1 MAKQTGTSTK
11 AIENWK
17 LEISKL
23 VREMQELTNQGKSA
37 EEIQNKLGGRFE
49 QLRKQGDK
57 LTKQVNNYAK
67 ATKDAEKANR
77 NLKKRLDELN
87 TGTTKLTSNENKLTA
102 AVKKD
107 TDAKKKNA
115 AAGSKVSKSNA
126 NISKGTK
133 SATGGFSK
141 FTKGVGSAIGTLSRF
156 ATAGAII
163 SAALGA
169 IKFVLVDSIKA
180 FVQFQDAIK
189 NLSAVAGVSGKD
201 LDALSKNAL
210 EVAGQTR
217 FTALEVVKLQTELSK
232 LGFSSK
238 EVIEATSS
246 VSFAAQALGAD
257 VGTTAE
263 MVGKLINQFNLLAE
277 DSDEIAD
284 ILVTTINNS
293 ALSLDSFGTAVQY
306 IGPIANDLG
315 ISLEQTAGAMAI
327 LADNG
332 FTASRVG
339 TGLRAIFT
347 KLGTESADVE
357 GRLKQL
363 AEQNLS
369 VADAA
374 ELVGVR
380 NASQLITLLA
390 NIDALDESNDKYYEM
405 GRAMKAAATQST
417 SLSGQTQIL
426 KSEINRLQV
435 SIGEA
440 IVSSDLFTSAIGLIS
455 YEAKKTIQ
463 AFKALDEISTSDLQ
477 EDMERLADG
486 VDANTVALERL
497 AKQSGK
503 TAEQY
508 QKDAQKEVESVF
520 NLVRILDK
528 AEKTQQGFTRV
539 LVTAAKWTA
548 IKIGL
553 TNDETTAVQGLT
565 EAYEEQYEQI
575 RKNLLISQ
583 ARGQVDDELEGKL
596 QELTIRELEG
606 DKKVSQDAAKI
617 VDLILAQRT
626 ALLKSIKG
634 AEERFKE
641 ISDTLTDEEKQKY
654 EDAILVL
661 KARENELQGYERRFA
676 NFIKVI
682 AKGPKTSPV
691 EKIVRQTARDFKEQ
705 VDNAEDAKKA
715 IDRHTEAI
723 NAAAV
728 ANKDYR
734 QTVFNDI
741 EANKQKQAQ
750 NTQLIQFAHS
760 EIEILGRKIEEEKK
774 NVDSKGNLTKQ
785 AEHNISVME
794 REQKILTNLIR
805 TYENKNDAL
814 NTNVT
819 NILAVTAAAKNQIN
833 ALKNQYD
840 KGQITGVE
848 LKQGESAIYEQM
860 KKDLLAVAGDDPDLK
875 MVAQAIIKNIEPEYG
890 VDWNKVLYKGIDE
903 AIATVV
909 GALDGF
915 NETAFENTKNRL
927 EAEKEAIKA
936 RYETEDYLAKQ
947 QFENGLINEAQYRR
961 RQQEL
966 RKKQIAEE
974 NAIEKKLFEAEQK
987 KDRNDAKVEFLEA
1000 VASIIPTLIKEG
1012 IAEPT
1017 TLNIMAAITAASAAA
1032 SYAAEV
1038 SAINQRKFY
1047 PKKFAEG
1054 GMVHG
1059 PSHQDG
1065 GVPFTV
1071 QGQGG
1076 YEMEGGEFIVNKRAA
1091 SLHRDLLERLNQ
1103 SVTPVA
1109 SPVPMKYAQGGVV
1122 TNSVT
1127 NVSQQSQESVNYL
1140 KAIAEATTTNAINSS
1155 RPVRAFVTSTDLRKD
1170 ENARR
1175 IKDNNTTI

>member
-1 MAKQTGTSTK
+1 MAKQTGSSTK

-49 QLRKQGDK
+49 KLRKQGDK

-87 TGTTKLTSNENKLTA
+87 TGTTKLSSNEKKLTT
-102 AVKKD
+102 AVKKN

-115 AAGSKVSKSNA
+115 AAGSKVTKSNA

-141 FTKGVGSAIGTLSRF
+141 FTKGVGSAIGTLTRF

-163 SAALGA
+163 GAVAGA
-169 IKFVLVDSIKA
+169 IKFAVVDSVKA

-189 NLSAVAGVSGKD
+189 NLSAVAGVTGKD

-232 LGFSSK
+232 LGFSAK
-238 EVIEATSS
+238 EVVASTSS
-246 VSFAAQALGAD
+246 ISFAAQALGAD
-257 VGTTAE
+257 IGTTAE
-263 MVGKLINQFNLLAE
+263 QVGKLINQFNLLAE

-293 ALSLDSFGTAVQY
+293 ALSLDSFSTAVQY

-315 ISLEQTAGAMAI
+315 ISLEQTAGAMAV

-347 KLGTESADVE
+347 KLGAETVDVE
-357 GRLKQL
+357 SKLKQL

-390 NIDALDESNDKYYEM
+390 NIDALDENSDKYYEM

-426 KSEINRLQV
+426 KSEINKMQV

-440 IVSSDLFTSAIGLIS
+440 IASSELYTTLIGLIS

-463 AFKALDEISTSDLQ
+463 AFKALEEISTDDLQ
-477 EDMERLADG
+477 EDMEKLADG
-486 VDANTVALERL
+486 VDAQTVALERL

-503 TAEQY
+503 TAQQY
-508 QKDAQKEVESVF
+508 QEDAQKEVESVF
-520 NLVRILDK
+520 NLVRFLDK
-528 AEKTQQGFTRV
+528 AAKTQQGFNKV
-539 LVTAAKWTA
+539 LINAAKWTA

-565 EAYEEQYEQI
+565 DAYKEQYEQI
-575 RKNLLISQ
+575 RKNILIEQ
-583 ARGQVDDELEGKL
+583 QRGFVDDEYEDQLQALTTKELKGLNVQKEARQAANEIQQERIKL
-596 QELTIRELEG
+596 RE
-606 DKKVSQDAAKI
+606 
-617 VDLILAQRT
+617 
-626 ALLKSIKG
+626 SIKQTEDIIDG
-634 AEERFKE
+634 G
-641 ISDTLTDEEKQKY
+641 TLNDIQLQAY
-654 EDAILVL
+654 EDAVL
-661 KARENELQGYERRFA
+661 QMKAREKQLEGFQRRFS

-682 AKGPKTSPV
+682 ATSGKTIKEPRI
-691 EKIVRQTARDFKEQ
+691 ERTTARDFKDE
-705 VDNAEDAKKA
+705 VDAAEDAKKA
-715 IDRHTEAI
+715 IDKKTEAQ
-723 NAAAV
+723 NAAAI
-728 ANKDYR
+728 ANKNYTE
-734 QTVFNDI
+734 TVFNDI
-741 EANKQKQAQ
+741 EANKKKQAE
-750 NTQLIQFAHS
+750 NTKLIQFAHS
-760 EIEILGRKIEEEKK
+760 EIEILQRKIEEERK
-774 NVDSKGNLTKQ
+774 NVDSKGQLTKQ
-785 AEHNISVME
+785 AEYNISVME
-794 REQKILTNLIR
+794 REMKTLDNITR
-805 TYENKNDAL
+805 SYENKNDAL
-814 NTNVT
+814 ETNVS
-819 NILAVTAAAKNQIN
+819 NILAVTNAAKSQISE
-833 ALKNQYD
+833 LKRQYD
-840 KGQITGVE
+840 KGDITGVE

-875 MVAQAIIKNIEPEYG
+875 MVAEAIIKNIEPEYG

-915 NETAFENTKNRL
+915 NDTAFENTKNRL

-961 RQQEL
+961 RQAAL

-1038 SAINQRKFY
+1038 SAINQRKFF

-1054 GMVHG
+1054 GMVQG

-1071 QGQGG
+1071 QGQSG

-1103 SVTPVA
+1103 SVTPVT

>member
-1 MAKQTGTSTK
+1 MAKQTRGTSTK
-11 AIENWK
+11 AINDWE

-23 VREMQELTNQGKSA
+23 VRKQQELNNEGKSA
-37 EEIQNKLGGRFE
+37 EQIQKKLGGSFE
-49 QLRKQGDK
+49 ELRKRGDR
-57 LTKQVNNYAK
+57 LTKQTERYAA
-67 ATKDAEKANR
+67 ATKDADKANR
-77 NLKKRLDELN
+77 NLKTRLDKIN
-87 TGTTKLTSNENKLTA
+87 AGTAKLISNEKKLTVA
-102 AVKKD
+102 IKKN

-115 AAGSKVSKSNA
+115 AAGGKVIKSNA

-133 SATGGFSK
+133 GATGSFGK
-141 FTKGVGSAIGTLSRF
+141 FAKGVGSAMGTLARF
-156 ATAGAII
+156 ATAGAIL
-163 SAALGA
+163 AVAMKA
-169 IKFVLVDSIKA
+169 IKFVVVDSVKA
-180 FVQFQDAIK
+180 FVQFQDAVK
-189 NLSAVAGVSGKD
+189 NLSAVAGVTGKD
-201 LDALSKNAL
+201 LDALSQNAL

-217 FTALEVVKLQTELSK
+217 FTAIEVVKLQTELSK
-232 LGFSSK
+232 LGFSAK
-238 EVIEATSS
+238 EVVAATSS
-246 VSFAAQALGAD
+246 ISFAAQALGAD

-263 MVGKLINQFNLLAE
+263 QVGKLINQFNLLAE

-293 ALSLDSFGTAVQY
+293 ALSLDSFSTAVQY

-347 KLGTESADVE
+347 KLGTETVDVE
-357 GRLKQL
+357 GKLRQL

-390 NIDALDESNDKYYEM
+390 NIDALDENNNRYYEM

-417 SLSGQTQIL
+417 SVSGQIAIL
-426 KSEINRLQV
+426 KSEINKMQV

-440 IVSSDLFTSAIGLIS
+440 IISSDLFTQAIGILS

-463 AFKALDEISTSDLQ
+463 AFKALEGISTNDLQ
-477 EDMERLADG
+477 EDMERLASG
-486 VDANTVALERL
+486 VDAQTVALERL

-508 QKDAQKEVESVF
+508 QRDAQKEVEATF
-520 NLVRILDK
+520 NVVKWLDK
-528 AEKTQQGFTRV
+528 FQKTQTGINRLAV
-539 LVTAAKWTA
+539 SSAKWIA

-553 TNDETTAVQGLT
+553 TQDEVLAVQGLT
-565 EAYEEQYEQI
+565 DAYEEQYEQI
-575 RKNLLISQ
+575 RKNILIEQ
-583 ARGQVDDELEGKL
+583 QRGFVDDEY
-596 QELTIRELEG
+596 
-606 DKKVSQDAAKI
+606 
-617 VDLILAQRT
+617 
-626 ALLKSIKG
+626 
-634 AEERFKE
+634 EERLQALITKE
-641 ISDTLTDEEKQKY
+641 LKGFNVQKEAAEAANEIQTERIKLRESIEATQDIIDNGTLDAIQLQAY
-654 EDAILVL
+654 EDAILQM
-661 KARENELQGYERRFA
+661 KAREKQLQGFQRRFS
-676 NFIKVI
+676 NFIKDIV
-682 AKGPKTSPV
+682 KGTRTVSEPRIERKV
-691 EKIVRQTARDFKEQ
+691 ARDFKDQ
-705 VDNAEDAKKA
+705 VDIAEDAKKA
-715 IDRHTEAI
+715 IDKRNEAL
-723 NAAAV
+723 NAAAE
-728 ANKDYR
+728 ANKNYTE
-734 QTVFNDI
+734 TVFNDI
-741 EANKQKQAQ
+741 DANKKKQAE
-750 NTQLIQFAHS
+750 NVKFIQYAYS
-760 EIEILGRKIEEEKK
+760 EIEVLGRKIAKEKE
-774 NVDSKGNLTKQ
+774 NVDSKGQLTKQ
-785 AEHNISVME
+785 AAHNISVME
-794 REQKILTNLIR
+794 REQKTLHNLIR
-805 TYENKNDAL
+805 TYDNKNDAL
-814 NTNVT
+814 ETNVS
-819 NILAVTAAAKNQIN
+819 NILAVTQAAKNQIA

-840 KGQITGVE
+840 KGEITGVE
-848 LKQGESAIYEQM
+848 MKRGESAIYEQM
-860 KKDLLAVAGDDPDLK
+860 KTDLMAVAGDDPDLQ
-875 MVAQAIIKNIEPEYG
+875 MVAQAIIDNIQPEYG

-903 AIATVV
+903 AISTVV
-909 GALDGF
+909 GALEGF
-915 NETAFENTKNRL
+915 NDTAFENTKNRL

-961 RQQEL
+961 RQAAL

-1065 GVPFTV
+1065 GVPFSV

-1103 SVTPVA
+1103 SVTPVT

>member
-1 MAKQTGTSTK
+1 
-11 AIENWK
+11 
-17 LEISKL
+17 
-23 VREMQELTNQGKSA
+23 MQEMSNEGKSA
-37 EEIQNKLGGRFE
+37 KKIQEELGKE
-49 QLRKQGDK
+49 MEVLRKSGDK
-57 LTKQVNNYAK
+57 LTKQVNNYYK
-67 ATKDAEKANR
+67 ATKDAERANK
-77 NLKKRLDELN
+77 NLKTRLDKIN
-87 TGTTKLTSNENKLTA
+87 AGTNKLTA
-102 AVKKD
+102 AEKKLTAAIEKD
-107 TDAKKKNA
+107 TKAKNKNA
-115 AAGSKVSKSNA
+115 KAGQKVAASNKKM
-126 NISKGTK
+126 SGGTK
-133 SATGGFSK
+133 GATGAFGK
-141 FTKGVGSAIGTLSRF
+141 FTKGVGSAMGTLARF
-156 ATAGAII
+156 ATAGAI
-163 SAALGA
+163 LGA
-169 IKFVLVDSIKA
+169 AMKAIQFVVVDSIKA
-180 FVQFQDAIK
+180 FVQFQDAVK
-189 NLSAVAGVSGKD
+189 NLSAVAGVTGRD

-217 FTALEVVKLQTELSK
+217 FTAIEVVKLQTELSK
-232 LGFSSK
+232 LGFSAK
-238 EVIEATSS
+238 EVVAATSS
-246 VSFAAQALGAD
+246 ISFAAQALGAD

-263 MVGKLINQFNLLAE
+263 QVGKLINQFNLLAE

-293 ALSLDSFGTAVQY
+293 ALSLDSFSTAVQY

-347 KLGTESADVE
+347 KLGAETVDVE
-357 GRLKQL
+357 GKLKEL
-363 AEQNLS
+363 AKQNLS

-390 NIDALDESNDKYYEM
+390 NIDALDENNNKYYEM

-417 SLSGQTQIL
+417 SVSGQIAIL
-426 KSEINRLQV
+426 KSEINKMQV

-440 IVSSDLFTSAIGLIS
+440 IISSDLFTQAIGLLS

-463 AFKALDEISTSDLQ
+463 AFKALEGISTEDLQ
-477 EDMERLADG
+477 KDMERLASG
-486 VDANTVALERL
+486 VDAQTVALERL

-508 QKDAQKEVESVF
+508 QKDALKEVEATF
-520 NLVRILDK
+520 NVVKWLDRL
-528 AEKTQQGFTRV
+528 EKTQTGLSRV
-539 LVTAAKWTA
+539 IVTATKWTA
-548 IKIGL
+548 VKIGL
-553 TNDETTAVQGLT
+553 TQDETLAVQGLT
-565 EAYEEQYEQI
+565 DAYEEQYEQI
-575 RKNLLISQ
+575 RKNILIEQS
-583 ARGQVDDELEGKL
+583 RSFVDDEYEDRLQALITKELKGLNVQKEAAEAVDEIIDERIKL
-596 QELTIRELEG
+596 RNSIDETNKIIDSGTL
-606 DKKVSQDAAKI
+606 DAVQLQA
-617 VDLILAQRT
+617 
-626 ALLKSIKG
+626 
-634 AEERFKE
+634 
-641 ISDTLTDEEKQKY
+641 Y
-654 EDAILVL
+654 EDAVL
-661 KARENELQGYERRFA
+661 QMKARDKQLEGFERRFS

-682 AKGPKTSPV
+682 VKEGKKVTEPRI
-691 EKIVRQTARDFKEQ
+691 ERQVARDFKDQ
-705 VDNAEDAKKA
+705 IDITEDAKKA
-715 IDRHTEAI
+715 IDKRNEAL
-723 NAAAV
+723 NAAAE
-728 ANKDYR
+728 ANKEYTK
-734 QTVFNDI
+734 TVFNDI
-741 EANKQKQAQ
+741 DANKKKQAE
-750 NTQLIQFAHS
+750 NVKFIQYAYS
-760 EIEILGRKIEEEKK
+760 EIEVLDEKIKK
-774 NVDSKGNLTKQ
+774 ERENVNSKGELTKQ
-785 AEHNISVME
+785 AAHNISVME
-794 REQKILTNLIR
+794 REQKTLHNLIR
-805 TYENKNDAL
+805 TYDNKNDAL
-814 NTNVT
+814 ETNVS
-819 NILAVTAAAKNQIN
+819 NILAVTAAAKNQIT
-833 ALKNQYD
+833 ALKSQYD

-848 LKQGESAIYEQM
+848 MKRGESAIYEQM
-860 KKDLLAVAGDDPDLK
+860 KEDLMTVAGDDPDLK
-875 MVAQAIIKNIEPEYG
+875 MVAQAIIDNIQPEYG

-903 AIATVV
+903 AISTVV
-909 GALDGF
+909 GALEGF
-915 NETAFENTKNRL
+915 NDTAFENTKNRL

-1054 GMVHG
+1054 GMVYG

-1065 GVPFTV
+1065 GVPFSV

-1103 SVTPVA
+1103 SVKPNTTP
-1109 SPVPMKYAQGGVV
+1109 SPVRYAQGGSV

>member
-23 VREMQELTNQGKSA
+23 VREMQELTNKGKSA

-87 TGTTKLTSNENKLTA
+87 TGTTKLASNENKLTT
-102 AVKKD
+102 AVKKN

-115 AAGSKVSKSNA
+115 AAGGKVTKSNA

-133 SATGGFSK
+133 SATSGFSK
-141 FTKGVGSAIGTLSRF
+141 FTKGVGSAMGTLARF
-156 ATAGAII
+156 ATAGAIL
-163 SAALGA
+163 SAAMAA
-169 IKFVLVDSIKA
+169 IKFVVVDSIKA

-189 NLSAVAGVSGKD
+189 NLSAVAGVTGKD
-201 LDALSKNAL
+201 LDALAKNSL

-390 NIDALDESNDKYYEM
+390 NIDALDESNDRYYEM

-426 KSEINRLQV
+426 QSEINRLQV
-435 SIGEA
+435 SFGEA

-503 TAEQY
+503 TAQQY
-508 QKDAQKEVESVF
+508 QQDAQKEVESVF
-520 NLVRILDK
+520 SLVRILDK

-596 QELTIRELEG
+596 Q
-606 DKKVSQDAAKI
+606 
-617 VDLILAQRT
+617 
-626 ALLKSIKG
+626 
-634 AEERFKE
+634 
-641 ISDTLTDEEKQKY
+641 
-654 EDAILVL
+654 
-661 KARENELQGYERRFA
+661 
-676 NFIKVI
+676 
-682 AKGPKTSPV
+682 
-691 EKIVRQTARDFKEQ
+691 
-705 VDNAEDAKKA
+705 
-715 IDRHTEAI
+715 
-723 NAAAV
+723 
-728 ANKDYR
+728 
-734 QTVFNDI
+734 
-741 EANKQKQAQ
+741 
-750 NTQLIQFAHS
+750 
-760 EIEILGRKIEEEKK
+760 GRKTCT
-774 NVDSKGNLTKQ
+774 S
-785 AEHNISVME
+785 EH
-794 REQKILTNLIR
+794 
-805 TYENKNDAL
+805 
-814 NTNVT
+814 
-819 NILAVTAAAKNQIN
+819 LA
-833 ALKNQYD
+833 
-840 KGQITGVE
+840 
-848 LKQGESAIYEQM
+848 
-860 KKDLLAVAGDDPDLK
+860 
-875 MVAQAIIKNIEPEYG
+875 
-890 VDWNKVLYKGIDE
+890 
-903 AIATVV
+903 
-909 GALDGF
+909 
-915 NETAFENTKNRL
+915 
-927 EAEKEAIKA
+927 
-936 RYETEDYLAKQ
+936 
-947 QFENGLINEAQYRR
+947 
-961 RQQEL
+961 
-966 RKKQIAEE
+966 
-974 NAIEKKLFEAEQK
+974 
-987 KDRNDAKVEFLEA
+987 
-1000 VASIIPTLIKEG
+1000 
-1012 IAEPT
+1012 
-1017 TLNIMAAITAASAAA
+1017 
-1032 SYAAEV
+1032 
-1038 SAINQRKFY
+1038 
-1047 PKKFAEG
+1047 
-1054 GMVHG
+1054 
-1059 PSHQDG
+1059 
-1065 GVPFTV
+1065 
-1071 QGQGG
+1071 
-1076 YEMEGGEFIVNKRAA
+1076 
-1091 SLHRDLLERLNQ
+1091 
-1103 SVTPVA
+1103 
-1109 SPVPMKYAQGGVV
+1109 
-1122 TNSVT
+1122 
-1127 NVSQQSQESVNYL
+1127 
-1140 KAIAEATTTNAINSS
+1140 
-1155 RPVRAFVTSTDLRKD
+1155 
-1170 ENARR
+1170 
-1175 IKDNNTTI
+1175 

>member
-1 MAKQTGTSTK
+1 MAKQTGSSTK

-87 TGTTKLTSNENKLTA
+87 TGTTKLTSNENKLTT
-102 AVKKD
+102 AVKKN

-115 AAGSKVSKSNA
+115 AAGSKVTKSNA

-141 FTKGVGSAIGTLSRF
+141 FTKGVGSAIGTLTRF

-163 SAALGA
+163 GAVAGA
-169 IKFVLVDSIKA
+169 IKFAVVDSVKA

-232 LGFSSK
+232 LGFSAK
-238 EVIEATSS
+238 EVVASTSS
-246 VSFAAQALGAD
+246 ISFAAQALGAD

-263 MVGKLINQFNLLAE
+263 QVGKLINQFNLLAE

-293 ALSLDSFGTAVQY
+293 ALSLDTFSTAVQY

-357 GRLKQL
+357 GRLRQL

-390 NIDALDESNDKYYEM
+390 NIDALDENSNRYYEM

-426 KSEINRLQV
+426 QSEINKMQV

-440 IVSSDLFTSAIGLIS
+440 IASSELYTTFIGLIS
-455 YEAKKTIQ
+455 AEAKKTIQ
-463 AFKALDEISTSDLQ
+463 AFKALEDISTDDLQ
-477 EDMERLADG
+477 EDMERLSNG

-497 AKQSGK
+497 AEQSGK
-503 TAEQY
+503 TAQQY
-508 QKDAQKEVESVF
+508 QEDAMKEVEATF
-520 NLVRILDK
+520 NLVRWLNK
-528 AEKTQQGFTRV
+528 LEQTQTGVNRLFV
-539 LVTAAKWTA
+539 SAAKWITV
-548 IKIGL
+548 KIGL
-553 TNDETTAVQGLT
+553 TQDETSAVQGLT
-565 EAYEEQYEQI
+565 DAYKEQYEQI
-575 RKNLLISQ
+575 RKNILIEQ
-583 ARGQVDDELEGKL
+583 QRGFVDDEYEDKL
-596 QELTIRELEG
+596 QELITKELKGLNVQKDAREVVDEIIAERIKLRDSIEQTEDIIDG
-606 DKKVSQDAAKI
+606 GTLDAVQLQA
-617 VDLILAQRT
+617 
-626 ALLKSIKG
+626 
-634 AEERFKE
+634 
-641 ISDTLTDEEKQKY
+641 Y
-654 EDAILVL
+654 EDSLL
-661 KARENELQGYERRFA
+661 QMRAREKELQGYERRFS
-676 NFIKVI
+676 NFIKEI
-682 AKGPKTSPV
+682 SRSSKTIKEPRI
-691 EKIVRQTARDFKEQ
+691 ERTTARDFKDE
-705 VDNAEDAKKA
+705 VDAAEDAKKA
-715 IDRHTEAI
+715 IDKKTEAQ
-723 NAAAV
+723 NAAAI
-728 ANKDYR
+728 ANKNYTE
-734 QTVFNDI
+734 TVFNDI
-741 EANKQKQAQ
+741 EANKKKQAE
-750 NTQLIQFAHS
+750 NTKLIQFAHS
-760 EIEILGRKIEEEKK
+760 EIEILQRKIEEERK
-774 NVDSKGNLTKQ
+774 NVDSKGQLTKQ
-785 AEHNISVME
+785 AEYNISVME
-794 REQKILTNLIR
+794 REMKTLDNITR
-805 TYENKNDAL
+805 SYENKNDAL
-814 NTNVT
+814 ETNVS
-819 NILAVTAAAKNQIN
+819 NILAVTDAAKSQISE
-833 ALKNQYD
+833 LKRQYD
-840 KGQITGVE
+840 KGDITGVE

-875 MVAQAIIKNIEPEYG
+875 MVAEAIIKNIEPEYG

-915 NETAFENTKNRL
+915 NDTAFENTKNRL

-961 RQQEL
+961 RQAAL

-1038 SAINQRKFY
+1038 SAINQRKFF

-1065 GVPFTV
+1065 GVPFSV

-1103 SVTPVA
+1103 SVTPVT